1 MRYFWNFLLLLSKW
15 LSSEQTVILA
25 NRKHHPEQIGEIKS
39 KCKWRFSR
47 GLNVCAIWETF
58 IQLHFI
64 ISGMDDLGSE
74 KSPCSSIGGGS
85 RSDLV
90 VSSSGA
96 SLTDLPGTPTS
107 SASAKGSVHGGHQQR
122 RSRAGR
128 VRTVLTEKQ
137 LSLLKSCYSANPR
150 PDALMKEQLV
160 EMTGLSPRVVRVW
173 FQNKRCKD
181 KKKMTLNKSKVSQ
194 RLIFSQANLRT
205 TPLLWEDE

>member
-1 MRYFWNFLLLLSKW
+1 MRNMGNFYPTST
-15 LSSEQTVILA
+15 S
-25 NRKHHPEQIGEIKS
+25 
-39 KCKWRFSR
+39 F
-47 GLNVCAIWETF
+47 
-58 IQLHFI
+58 HF

-96 SLTDLPGTPTS
+96 SLCPDLPGTPTS
-107 SASAKGSVHGGHQQR
+107 SAKGSSVHGGHQQR

-181 KKKMTLNKSKVSQ
+181 KKRQMANKSKVCSQ
-194 RLIFSQANLRT
+194 ILINLIVV
-205 TPLLWEDE
+205 P